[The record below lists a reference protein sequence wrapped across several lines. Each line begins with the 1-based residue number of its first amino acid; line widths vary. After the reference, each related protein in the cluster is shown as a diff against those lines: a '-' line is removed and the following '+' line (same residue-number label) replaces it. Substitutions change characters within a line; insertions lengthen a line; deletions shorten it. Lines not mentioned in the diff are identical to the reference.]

1 MDQMRRLAPC
11 CKNGSAEDS
20 SEYTASLRAP
30 LKRNRQSTQQER
42 EGITATGAAT
52 QERIFFLPAAATYY
66 GWTGQQPSS
75 GFCDL
80 APSILHYNW
89 F

>member
-52 QERIFFLPAAATYY
+52 QERIFCCLQPLLTMAGPGNNLVQVFAT
-66 GWTGQQPSS
+66 
-75 GFCDL
+75 
-80 APSILHYNW
+80 
-89 F
+89 